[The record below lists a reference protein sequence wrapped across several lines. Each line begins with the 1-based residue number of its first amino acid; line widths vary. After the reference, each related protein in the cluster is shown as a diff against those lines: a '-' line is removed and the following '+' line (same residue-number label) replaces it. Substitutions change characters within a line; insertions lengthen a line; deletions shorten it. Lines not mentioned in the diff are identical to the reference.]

1 MRTKSREL
9 MNEIIRFV
17 DDYMASR
24 HTSPSIRTIS
34 EGIGL
39 AKSSVQSY
47 LKEMDSNGMLSYDGN
62 AIVTPSMGALSAGYL
77 VVPVVGSIHCG
88 EPGMEE
94 EYIEDYIRLPESVF
108 GRGDF
113 YLLRAQGDSM
123 EDAGIS
129 EGDLV
134 LIKRQQTAD
143 EGDIIV
149 ALDENSENTLKQ
161 YSGFDGDSGRY
172 ILSYRNEGVY
182 PQKRIGVRELVIQGV
197 AKHVIKALSAQE
209 RSVG

>member
-1 MRTKSREL
+1 MK
-9 MNEIIRFV
+9 EIICFV
-17 DDYMASR
+17 DDYTAKK

-34 EGIGL
+34 EGVGL

-47 LKEMDSNGMLSYDGN
+47 LREMSENGMLAYDGLS
-62 AIVTPSMGALSAGYL
+62 IVTPTMGAMTAGYL
-77 VVPVVGSIHCG
+77 TVPVVGSIHCG

-94 EYIEDYIRLPESVF
+94 EYIEEYIRLPESVF

-129 EGDLV
+129 EGDMV
-134 LIKRQQTAD
+134 LIKRQRTAS

-161 YSGFDGDSGRY
+161 YLGFDSGSSRY
-172 ILSYRNEGVY
+172 ILSYRNENVY
-182 PQKRIGVRELVIQGV
+182 PGERIMVRSLVVQGV
-197 AKHVIKALSAQE
+197 AKHVIKALPSQE
-209 RSVG
+209 KVVG

>member
-1 MRTKSREL
+1 MRTKNREL

-17 DDYMASR
+17 DEYAVSR

-34 EGIGL
+34 EGVGL

-47 LKEMDSNGMLSYDGN
+47 LKEMDENGMLSYDGN
-62 AIVTPSMGALSAGYL
+62 SIVTPSMGSLTAGYL

-88 EPGMEE
+88 EPGMEDE
-94 EYIEDYIRLPESVF
+94 FIEDYIRLPESVF

-123 EDAGIS
+123 EDSGIS

-161 YSGFDGDSGRY
+161 YSGYDRASGRY
-172 ILSYRNEGVY
+172 ILSYRNEGIY
-182 PQKRIGVRELVIQGV
+182 PDRKIRVRELVIQGV
-197 AKHVIKALSAQE
+197 AKHVIKALSPQE
-209 RSVG
+209 RAVG

>member
-1 MRTKSREL
+1 

-17 DDYMASR
+17 DDYAVKK

-34 EGIGL
+34 DGIGL
-39 AKSSVQSY
+39 SKSSVQSY
-47 LKEMDSNGMLSYDGN
+47 LKEMNENGMLTYDGFS
-62 AIVTPSMGALSAGYL
+62 IVTPSMGAMSAGYL
-77 VVPVVGSIHCG
+77 TVPVVGSIHCG
-88 EPGMEE
+88 EPGLEE
-94 EYIEDYIRLPESVF
+94 EYIEEYIKLPESLF

-134 LIKRQQTAD
+134 LIKRQQTAS

-161 YSGFDGDSGRY
+161 YLGFDSTSSRY
-172 ILSYRNEGVY
+172 VLSYRNEKAY
-182 PQKRIGVRELVIQGV
+182 PGQRIMVRSLAVQGV
-197 AKHVIKALSAQE
+197 AKHVIKSLSSQE
-209 RSVG
+209 RAVG